1 MSSSRKNIRDLYL
14 KKMFSL
20 RDDQYLQFNQ
30 KIIHSQYKMIGV
42 RTPILRKI
50 AKDVFIHLE
59 SSEIYSLFIMKP
71 KYYEEVLLQGFVLAH
86 FTDYLM
92 FKQYFLRWIDLVDN
106 WAICDMAIS
115 SMKLIKKNQEDFF
128 PLVLSLLEDER
139 EFVVRIGIVILM
151 NYYLERDKVGEL
163 ILIIDKI
170 HRTEYYIQMAI
181 AWFIS
186 VAFVSF
192 PEEIILYLQNNHLD
206 DFTQNQAI
214 QKIRDSYRV
223 SLNDKKRVAL
233 YRR

>member
-1 MSSSRKNIRDLYL
+1 
-14 KKMFSL
+14 
-20 RDDQYLQFNQ
+20 
-30 KIIHSQYKMIGV
+30 
-42 RTPILRKI
+42 
-50 AKDVFIHLE
+50 
-59 SSEIYSLFIMKP
+59 
-71 KYYEEVLLQGFVLAH
+71 
-86 FTDYLM
+86 
-92 FKQYFLRWIDLVDN
+92 
-106 WAICDMAIS
+106 
-115 SMKLIKKNQEDFF
+115 
-128 PLVLSLLEDER
+128 
-139 EFVVRIGIVILM
+139 M